1 MSQLRVMKD
10 FSECVPYDD
19 DAVPFY
25 IGIGHLSYY
34 PSMKA
39 LGHWHDDIEIMKA
52 LHGHFSYKV
61 NGRNF
66 LVAEADGIVVNS
78 RQMHYPYSADGS
90 DCEYLCVL
98 FHPNALTA
106 NKSIYHRYIE
116 PIITHP
122 LITEKY
128 LHRCDKL
135 HAALLKIIDHFREF
149 QPIKEHELE
158 FLGTACLFWAKW
170 QETLRSELATHPLA
184 QHQEVEVCRKMTAF
198 VGQNY
203 KTALSL
209 ADIAAS
215 GGVCRSKCCKIFKK
229 YLGKSPIEYLNAYR
243 LQTGMM
249 LLLDDNISITE
260 IAYACGFNSPSY
272 FTEMFLRHKGCTP
285 RNYRKEHKRNGL

>member
-19 DAVPFY
+19 DAIPLY

-34 PSMKA
+34 PGMKA
-39 LGHWHDDIEIMKA
+39 LGHWHDDVEIMKA

-61 NGRNF
+61 NGRDF
-66 LVAEADGIVVNS
+66 LVTEGDGIIVNS

-98 FHPNALTA
+98 FRPNDLTA
-106 NKSIYHRYIE
+106 NKIIYHRHIE

-128 LHRCDKL
+128 LHRSDKL
-135 HAALLKIIDHFREF
+135 HAALLEIIDCFQDF
-149 QPIKEHELE
+149 QPIKGHEME

-170 QETLRSELATHPLA
+170 QETLRNELSALPPS
-184 QHQEVEVCRKMTAF
+184 QYQDVEACRKMTAF
-198 VGQNY
+198 VGQHY
-203 KTALSL
+203 KTAVSL

-243 LQTGMM
+243 LQIGMM
-249 LLLDDNISITE
+249 LLLDANNSITE
-260 IAYACGFNSPSY
+260 IAYECGFNSPSY
-272 FTEMFLRHKGCTP
+272 FTELFLRHKGCTP
-285 RNYRKEHKRNGL
+285 RHYRKQQQGNR